1 MSENT
6 STNKN
11 VRDDEIDLL
20 DLFRRIGN
28 TFARWGNAIGT
39 ALLISIVFL
48 LKKWLP
54 LGISIIMGLGLSIL
68 MSRSLKSFYTSDM
81 VLRVN
86 VQPTDEVIT
95 YVNRL
100 HTFCLDENKD
110 HLAGA
115 ISLTSAQTDN
125 IMDIKAYWIIDNGKD
140 NIPDYVDY
148 IEDHDVYDTV
158 NVRMQDRLDI
168 RVRVMQPQ
176 ELSNVREGI
185 IKFINSDPLL
195 LQRNSLRLRQN
206 TERLARIQV
215 DIKDLD
221 SLQKF
226 KYFEEARNFLPK
238 NGGQMVFLQEQ
249 KTQLLYSDIYK
260 LYDLKKSLEEESDIY
275 KDIVTIISD
284 FSIPSERDNGGLYY
298 TKTFVPGFF
307 LLTLLFLII
316 RANRKKLR
324 EIYHKY

>member
-6 STNKN
+6 SNNKN

-20 DLFRRIGN
+20 DLFRRMGN
-28 TFARWGNAIGT
+28 TIARWGNAIGK

-48 LKKWLP
+48 IKKWLP
-54 LGISIIMGLGLSIL
+54 LGLSIILGLTLSVIL
-68 MSRSLKSFYTSDM
+68 SRTMTSFYTSDM

-86 VQPTDEVIT
+86 VEPTDEMIA
-95 YVNRL
+95 YLNRL

-110 HLAGA
+110 HLASA

-125 IMDIKAYWIIDNGKD
+125 ILDIKAYWIIDNGNDK
-140 NIPDYVDY
+140 IPDYVDY
-148 IEDHDVYDTV
+148 LEDHDVYDTL

-168 RVRVMQPQ
+168 RVKILQPQ
-176 ELSNVREGI
+176 ELSNVRDGI
-185 IKFINSDPLL
+185 LKFINSEPLL
-195 LQRNSLRLRQN
+195 IQRNSLRINQN
-206 TERLARIQV
+206 QERLARIAI

-226 KYFEEARNFLPK
+226 KYFEESRNLLPK
-238 NGGQMVFLQEQ
+238 SGGQMVFLQEQ
-249 KTQLLYSDIYK
+249 KTQLLYGDIYK
-260 LYDLKKSLEEESDIY
+260 LYDLKNTLEQESALY

-284 FSIPSERDNGGLYY
+284 FTVPSERINGGLYY
-298 TKTFVPGFF
+298 TKTFVPVLF
-307 LLTLLFLII
+307 LLTLLILII
-316 RANRKKLR
+316 RANKKKLH

>member
-1 MSENT
+1 MSENI

-20 DLFRRIGN
+20 DLFRRMGN
-28 TFARWGNAIGT
+28 TFARWGNALGK

-54 LGISIIMGLGLSIL
+54 LGLSIIIGLGLSIA
-68 MSRSLKSFYTSDM
+68 MAKTTKSFYTSDM
-81 VLRVN
+81 VLKVN
-86 VQPTDEVIT
+86 IEPTDEVIS
-95 YVNRL
+95 YINRL
-100 HTFCLDENKD
+100 HTFCLEENKN
-110 HLAGA
+110 HLASS

-125 IMDIKAYWIIDNGKD
+125 IMDINAYWIIDNGAD

-148 IEDHDVYDTV
+148 TEDHNVYDTI
-158 NVRMQDRLDI
+158 NVRMQDRLDV
-168 RVRVMQPQ
+168 RVRILQPQ

-185 IKFINSDPLL
+185 IKFINNDALL
-195 LQRNSLRLRQN
+195 VQRNSLRLKHN
-206 TERLARIQV
+206 NEMLARVEI

-221 SLQKF
+221 SLQKV
-226 KYFEEARNFLPK
+226 KYFEEGRNLLPK

-249 KTQLLYSDIYK
+249 KTQLLYTDMYG
-260 LYDLKKSLEEESDIY
+260 LYDRKKTLEEKRELY
-275 KDIVTIISD
+275 KDIVTVISD
-284 FSIPSERDNGGLYY
+284 FTIPTTRVNGKLYY
-298 TKTFVPGFF
+298 TKTFVPIFF
-307 LLTLLFLII
+307 LLTLLLLII